1 MQGGKVQRY
10 LKSVK
15 YGFYVITHPFDGFWD
30 LKREQ
35 RGTLAG
41 ALTFAVLTVLLLVLQ
56 KQGTAF
62 LFNMNRLEEVDMMVD
77 IVTVGLLFVLWCVSN
92 WCLTSLMD
100 GEGKMRDIAI
110 FTGYSLLPML
120 IIQFPL
126 ILVSHV
132 ITAEE
137 GTFYYVFTVISY
149 IWTVALLLFGMMV
162 THQYTMKKTLL
173 TTVLT
178 LVGMAVIMFVALLF
192 FSVIQQF
199 LTFVVTAYKEVRFR

>member
-1 MQGGKVQRY
+1 MQRY
-10 LKSVK
+10 LKSMA
-15 YGFYVITHPFDGFWD
+15 YGFHVITHPFDGFWD
-30 LKREQ
+30 LKRES
-35 RGTLAG
+35 RGTLSA
-41 ALTFAVLTVLLLVLQ
+41 ALTFAVLTVLMLVMQ

-62 LFNMNRLEEVDMMVD
+62 LFNRNRLEEVDMMVD
-77 IVTVGLLFVLWCVSN
+77 IVTVGMLFILWCVSN

-100 GEGKMRDIAI
+100 GEGKIRDIAI
-110 FTGYSLLPML
+110 FTGYSLLPLL

-137 GTFYYVFTVISY
+137 GTFYYVLSVFSY
-149 IWTVALLLFGMMV
+149 IWTIALLVLGMMI
-162 THQYTMKKTLL
+162 THQYSMKKTLA

-178 LVGMAVIMFVALLF
+178 LLGMAIILFIGLLF

-199 LTFVVTAYKEVRFR
+199 LTFIVTAYKEIRFR

>member
-1 MQGGKVQRY
+1 MQRY
-10 LKSVK
+10 LKSLG
-15 YGFYVITHPFDGFWD
+15 YGFHVITHPFDGFWD
-30 LKREQ
+30 LKREH
-35 RGTLAG
+35 RGTLSA
-41 ALTFAVLTVLLLVLQ
+41 ALTFAVLTVLMLVMQ

-77 IVTVGLLFVLWCVSN
+77 IVTVGLLFILWCVSN

-110 FTGYSLLPML
+110 FTGYSLLPL
-120 IIQFPL
+120 LLIQFPL

-137 GTFYYVFTVISY
+137 GTFYYVFSVFSY
-149 IWTVALLLFGMMV
+149 LWTIALLVLGTMI
-162 THQYTMKKTLL
+162 THQYSMKKTLA
-173 TTVLT
+173 TTLLT
-178 LVGMAVIMFVALLF
+178 LLGMAIILFIGLLF

-199 LTFVVTAYKEVRFR
+199 LTFIVTAYKEIRFR

>member
-1 MQGGKVQRY
+1 MQKY
-10 LKSVK
+10 LKSMA
-15 YGFYVITHPFDGFWD
+15 YGFHVITHPFDGFWD
-30 LKREQ
+30 LKREK
-35 RGTLAG
+35 RGTLA
-41 ALTFAVLTVLLLVLQ
+41 AAATFAVLTVLMLVVR

-62 LFNMNRLEEVDMMVD
+62 LFNMNRLEDVDMMVD
-77 IVTVGLLFVLWCVSN
+77 IITVGMLFILWCVAN

-100 GEGKMRDIAI
+100 GEGKMQDIAI

-126 ILVSHV
+126 VVVSHM

-149 IWTVALLLFGMMV
+149 LWTIALLVLGMMI
-162 THQYTMKKTLL
+162 THQYSMKKTLV

-178 LVGMAVIMFVALLF
+178 LVGMAIILFIALLF

-199 LTFVVTAYKEVRFR
+199 LTFIVTAYKEIRFR

>member
-1 MQGGKVQRY
+1 MQRY
-10 LKSVK
+10 LKSLS
-15 YGFYVITHPFDGFWD
+15 YGFHVITHPFDGFWD
-30 LKREQ
+30 LKREK
-35 RGTLAG
+35 RGTLSA
-41 ALTFAVLTVLLLVLQ
+41 ALTFAVLTVLMLVMQ

-62 LFNMNRLEEVDMMVD
+62 LFNMNRLEEVDMLVD

-100 GEGKMRDIAI
+100 GEGKIRDIAI
-110 FTGYSLLPML
+110 FTGYSLLPLL

-137 GTFYYVFTVISY
+137 GAFYYVFSVFSY
-149 IWTVALLLFGMMV
+149 IWTIALLVLGMMI
-162 THQYTMKKTLL
+162 THQYSMKKTLA
-173 TTVLT
+173 TTLLT
-178 LVGMAVIMFVALLF
+178 LLGMAIILFIGLLF

-199 LTFVVTAYKEVRFR
+199 LTFIVTAYKEIRFR

>member
-1 MQGGKVQRY
+1 MQKY
-10 LKSVK
+10 LKSMA
-15 YGFYVITHPFDGFWD
+15 YGFHVITHPFDGFWD
-30 LKREQ
+30 LKREK
-35 RGTLAG
+35 RGTLA
-41 ALTFAVLTVLLLVLQ
+41 AAVTFAVLTVLMLVVR

-62 LFNMNRLEEVDMMVD
+62 LFNMNRLEDVDMMVD
-77 IVTVGLLFVLWCVSN
+77 IVTVGMLFILWCVAN

-100 GEGKMRDIAI
+100 GEGKMQDIAI

-126 ILVSHV
+126 VVVSHM

-149 IWTVALLLFGMMV
+149 LWTIALLVLGMMI
-162 THQYTMKKTLL
+162 THQYSMKKTLV

-178 LVGMAVIMFVALLF
+178 LVGMAIILFIALLF

-199 LTFVVTAYKEVRFR
+199 LTFIVTAYKEIRFR

>member
-1 MQGGKVQRY
+1 MQGGKFQKY

-41 ALTFAVLTVLLLVLQ
+41 ALTFTVLTVLMLVLQ

-77 IVTVGLLFVLWCVSN
+77 IVTVTLLFVLWCVSN

-110 FTGYSLLPML
+110 FTGYSLLPLL

-126 ILVSHV
+126 ILFSHM

-137 GTFYYVFTVISY
+137 GTFYYVFSVISY
-149 IWTVALLLFGMMV
+149 IWTVALLLLGMMV
-162 THQYTMKKTLL
+162 THQYSMKKTLL
-173 TTVLT
+173 TTGLT
-178 LVGMAVIMFVALLF
+178 LVGMAIILFVALLF

-199 LTFVVTAYKEVRFR
+199 LTFVVTAYKEIRFR

>member
-1 MQGGKVQRY
+1 MQKY
-10 LKSVK
+10 LKSML
-15 YGFYVITHPFDGFWD
+15 YGFHVITHPFDGFWD
-30 LKREQ
+30 LKREH
-35 RGTLAG
+35 RGTLG
-41 ALTFAVLTVLLLVLQ
+41 AAVTFAVLTVLMLVVQ

-62 LFNMNRLEEVDMMVD
+62 LFNTNRLEDVDMMVD
-77 IVTVGLLFVLWCVSN
+77 IVTVALLFILWCVAN

-120 IIQFPL
+120 LIQFPL
-126 ILVSHV
+126 VLVSHV
-132 ITAEE
+132 ITTEE

-149 IWTVALLLFGMMV
+149 IWTVALLLLGMMV
-162 THQYTMKKTLL
+162 THQYSMKKTLL

-178 LVGMAVIMFVALLF
+178 LVGMAIILFIALLF

-199 LTFVVTAYKEVRFR
+199 LTFIVTAYKEIRFR